1 MRSATSISFSRTSRI
16 VAFLTQRLALSLDE
30 LIELRESIDAHIRGR
45 VAVPPPSSKR
55 TLYLPNE
62 SLDEL

>member
-1 MRSATSISFSRTSRI
+1 MRSAPSISFSRTSRI
-16 VAFLTQRLALSLDE
+16 VGFLTARLSLTLDE
-30 LIELRESIDAHIRGR
+30 LIELREAIDAHIRGR
-45 VAVPPPSSKR
+45 VAVAPPSSKR